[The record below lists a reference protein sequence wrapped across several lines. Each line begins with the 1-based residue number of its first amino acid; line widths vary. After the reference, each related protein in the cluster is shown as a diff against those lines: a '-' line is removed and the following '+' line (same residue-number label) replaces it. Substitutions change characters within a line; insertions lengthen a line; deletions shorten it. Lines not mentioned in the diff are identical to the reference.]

1 MGNKNNESSE
11 PKNESSENKNKDNE
25 SSEPKND
32 KDNEPTEPKNDKDN
46 ENNENNEPK
55 DNENNEPTKKPNK
68 KSALNKVFKF
78 FANMKFPRIL
88 PSLPIPIVLLAKA
101 SMTATAMF
109 DLVNNTFNDHK
120 EDIAEFLKAKLELLK
135 NRMVEANL
143 VVQEQTMKTLQDI
156 KKIKVKGVTMADHLE
171 SVNDKVSAMAKHVK
185 DKMEEKIQSQT
196 GGSTFSQEEC
206 TFF

>member
-11 PKNESSENKNKDNE
+11 PKNESSE
-25 SSEPKND
+25 
-32 KDNEPTEPKNDKDN
+32 TKDN
-46 ENNENNEPK
+46 ENNEPSEPK
-55 DNENNEPTKKPNK
+55 DNENNEPSEPKDNEPTEKPNK
-68 KSALNKVFKF
+68 KSALNKAFKF
-78 FANMKFPRIL
+78 LANMKFPRIL

-109 DLVNNTFNDHK
+109 DIVNNTFNDHK